1 MRFLPF
7 GYELGYCETADFY
20 FFNISGVCRIC
31 EKNAT
36 ETTKTK
42 KAPAASESVVDS
54 QRRDAEVIALDGSQW

>member
-31 EKNAT
+31 EKNVT

-42 KAPAASESVVDS
+42 KRLPPANPSSIRSDGM
-54 QRRDAEVIALDGSQW
+54 LKFPLGGSQW